1 MQFQFQFGHGTL
13 AWLWAGQSVRGL
25 QRVRYAWSTAARRL
39 GEVGARAM
47 RRARM
52 ERKVGLRWE
61 RPGVV
66 QAFGFV
72 LFRRLGGWVC
82 G

>member
-1 MQFQFQFGHGTL
+1 MERWPRCGPDK
-13 AWLWAGQSVRGL
+13 ACARL